1 MRAVIAIS
9 VTATALFAACCAA
22 LATVTRPAPYMLMAT
37 AGLLCAFVIAAIAL
51 VQDRTGVSARIGA
64 VSLVVLV
71 TPAAWFL
78 GANVGRIAAGLLGAS
93 S

>member
-9 VTATALFAACCAA
+9 VTATVFFAACCAA

-64 VSLVVLV
+64 VSLVLLGTPVAWVLRV
-71 TPAAWFL
+71 
-78 GANVGRIAAGLLGAS
+78 NVGRIAAGLLGAS